1 MFIEK
6 RCYMVSLSWKTFQVS
21 MYMILVTFVGV
32 TSAKSK
38 QQLKSMKKHLPI
50 WTVPTPF

>member
-1 MFIEK
+1 
-6 RCYMVSLSWKTFQVS
+6 
-21 MYMILVTFVGV
+21 MYMILVTSVGV

-38 QQLKSMKKHLPI
+38 QQLKSMKKDLPI